1 MTNKKLDSETTR
13 RLINDRR
20 RLTKRINKE
29 MRTGNYDIDN
39 VLMLLKLES
48 YYTGLIN
55 QYLDGHK

>member
-13 RLINDRR
+13 RLINDKR
-20 RLTKRINKE
+20 RLIKQINE
-29 MRTGNYDIDN
+29 EIQTGNYNIDN

-55 QYLDGHK
+55 QYLDGRK